1 MKKVL
6 TIVLIS
12 LFGFV
17 GFELSSMV
25 VNGEEIDFQTQEQ
38 VIPFHELTLDEQ
50 EYFKSKGFDSSDT
63 FYTTETVSDQ
73 DSKLRLSANVLRLTA
88 STKKISNT
96 QGRTEYIITS
106 PNSPMYRISTR
117 LNLGNVQSYTQT
129 VNLYNVTGYS
139 GGMYFTYTGK
149 RNYYSVRLAMQVYNT
164 FGVGSVSS
172 TAGGLTIGK

>member
-1 MKKVL
+1 M
-6 TIVLIS
+6 
-12 LFGFV
+12 
-17 GFELSSMV
+17 
-25 VNGEEIDFQTQEQ
+25 
-38 VIPFHELTLDEQ
+38 
-50 EYFKSKGFDSSDT
+50 
-63 FYTTETVSDQ
+63 
-73 DSKLRLSANVLRLTA
+73 LRLTA